1 MQFSVLLSVY
11 RKEKPE
17 YLKMSLES
25 IRLQTVE
32 PDEIILIEDGVLTK
46 ELYLVIEEYLKVLPN
61 MRVYKFD
68 KNKGLGL
75 ALRKGVELSR
85 YELVARMDTDDIA
98 EPERFRIQMDFME
111 NNPQISVCGGLMRE
125 FNDRGII
132 SQVKNMPETQKE
144 IWKYAKYRNPINHMT
159 AMFRKA
165 DVLNAGNY
173 RNFPYLEDYNLWSR
187 MLVKGYKFYN
197 IQKVL
202 VKARVSDDL
211 YNRRG
216 GIAYCQRYLILRQI
230 QRKIGLLK
238 PWDYIKACGITIL
251 ITLVPNTI
259 RKLVY
264 IKMLRKR
271 NG

>member
-111 NNPQISVCGGLMRE
+111 NNPQ
-125 FNDRGII
+125 D
-132 SQVKNMPETQKE
+132 
-144 IWKYAKYRNPINHMT
+144 
-159 AMFRKA
+159 
-165 DVLNAGNY
+165 
-173 RNFPYLEDYNLWSR
+173 
-187 MLVKGYKFYN
+187 
-197 IQKVL
+197 
-202 VKARVSDDL
+202 
-211 YNRRG
+211 
-216 GIAYCQRYLILRQI
+216 
-230 QRKIGLLK
+230 IGL
-238 PWDYIKACGITIL
+238 WWTDAG
-251 ITLVPNTI
+251 V
-259 RKLVY
+259 
-264 IKMLRKR
+264 
-271 NG
+271 

>member
-68 KNKGLGL
+68 ENKGLGL

-125 FNDRGII
+125 FNDR
-132 SQVKNMPETQKE
+132 
-144 IWKYAKYRNPINHMT
+144 
-159 AMFRKA
+159 
-165 DVLNAGNY
+165 
-173 RNFPYLEDYNLWSR
+173 
-187 MLVKGYKFYN
+187 
-197 IQKVL
+197 
-202 VKARVSDDL
+202 
-211 YNRRG
+211 
-216 GIAYCQRYLILRQI
+216 
-230 QRKIGLLK
+230 
-238 PWDYIKACGITIL
+238 
-251 ITLVPNTI
+251 
-259 RKLVY
+259 
-264 IKMLRKR
+264 
-271 NG
+271 